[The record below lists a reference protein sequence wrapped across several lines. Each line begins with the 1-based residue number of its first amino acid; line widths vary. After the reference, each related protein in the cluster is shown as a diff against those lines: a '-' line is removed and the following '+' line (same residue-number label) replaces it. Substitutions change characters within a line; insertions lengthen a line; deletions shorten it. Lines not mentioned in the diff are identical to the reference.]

1 MFRNFMKALL
11 KLVFRVRVEGD
22 AGPLHDPRV
31 LIVANHES
39 FLDGLLLAL
48 FIPVESTFIV
58 HTQVLRKPL
67 FRWFL
72 KHIRHLAV
80 DPTSPLAIRTALRAV
95 EAGERVVIFPE
106 GRITNTGSLMKVYD
120 GGAFVAAKS
129 GATVV
134 AVRIHGAGQSYFS
147 RLAGLFPRRLFPR
160 ITLSI
165 QPATRIPMPAAGSA
179 KERRR
184 KSGEAMRDVLL
195 EMLVAT
201 RPRTTLYQAFLNSA
215 ANFGR
220 RYPLLQD
227 INMTEEHYGALTRM
241 SVGLGRLLARH
252 SRPDEAVGVLL
263 PNAVVTLGLI
273 LALWREGRVPAM
285 LNYTAGAEG
294 MGAACTAAQVKLVVS
309 SRAFVE
315 KAKLADTVARIPNVQ
330 VLYLE
335 DLRRE
340 LGLIDKLAILFL
352 SRFPRLGAHPAK
364 PRDPA
369 AILFTSGSEGK
380 PKGVVHSHNSILAN
394 IAQVRSVG
402 DFMPTDRFLVALPLF
417 HSFGFT
423 CGAMLPLIAGCKSF
437 LYPSPLHYRV
447 IPELVYDR
455 NCTVLF
461 GTNTFLANYGKYAH
475 PYDFGRLRYV
485 VAGAEKL
492 RDEVRQLWMDKFGL
506 RVLEGYG
513 VTECAPVIAVN
524 VPQANR
530 RGTVGRLLPGMR
542 RRLEP
547 VEGIADGSRLVVT
560 GPNVMLGYL
569 RYERPGALEVPKH
582 AEETGW
588 YDTGDIVAFDEDG
601 FISIKGRAKR
611 FAKLGGEMVSLEVV
625 EQLAQKAAPEQ
636 QHAVVTRADAAKGE
650 ALVLYTTASDLKRDA
665 LLAAARATGLPEL
678 AVPRDIRYLD
688 KLPLLGTGKVDYVT
702 LKTMQEA
709 T

>member
-1 MFRNFMKALL
+1 MFRLLVKTLL

-22 AGPLHDPRV
+22 ARPLNDERV
-31 LIVANHES
+31 LVVANHES
-39 FLDGLLLAL
+39 FLDGLLLAV
-48 FIPVESTFIV
+48 FMPVNTTFVV
-58 HTQVLRKPL
+58 HTQVLRNAL
-67 FRWFL
+67 FRWML
-72 KHIRHLAV
+72 SHIRHLAV

-95 EAGERVVIFPE
+95 EAGDRVVIFPE

-134 AVRIHGAGQSYFS
+134 PVRIHGAGQSYFS
-147 RLAGLFPRRLFPR
+147 RLAGVYPRRLFPR

-165 QPATRIPMPAAGSA
+165 QPAVRIPMPAEGSS

-184 KSGEAMRDVLL
+184 KAGEAMRDVLL

-201 RPRTTLYQAFLNSA
+201 RPRKALYRAFLDSVA
-215 ANFGR
+215 TFGR
-220 RYPLLQD
+220 GYPLLQD
-227 INMTEEHYGALTRM
+227 INLTEERYGSMVRM
-241 SVGLGRLLARH
+241 SVGLGRLLARR
-252 SRPDEAVGVLL
+252 SSPGEAVGVLL
-263 PNAVVTLGLI
+263 PNAVATLGVVLG
-273 LALWREGRVPAM
+273 LWRKGRLPAM

-294 MGAACTAAQVKLVVS
+294 MRAACTAALVKRLVT

-315 KAKLADTVARIPNVQ
+315 KAKLTDTLAKLEGLEII
-330 VLYLE
+330 YLE
-335 DLRRE
+335 DLRAT
-340 LGLIDKLAILFL
+340 LSALDKLAILIL
-352 SRFPRLGAHPAK
+352 ARFPTLGMHPSQ

-369 AILFTSGSEGK
+369 VILFTSGSEGK
-380 PKGVVHSHNSILAN
+380 PKGVVHSHNSIFAN
-394 IAQVRSVG
+394 IVQVRAVS
-402 DFMPTDRFLVALPLF
+402 DFMPSDRFLVALPLF

-437 LYPSPLHYRV
+437 LYPSPLHYRI

-492 RDEVRQLWMDKFGL
+492 REEVRQMWVDKFGL
-506 RVLEGYG
+506 RILEGYG

-542 RRLEP
+542 SRLEP
-547 VEGIADGSRLVVT
+547 VEGIASGGRLAVT
-560 GPNVMLGYL
+560 GPNLMLGYL
-569 RYERPGALEVPKH
+569 RYERPGVLEAPKH
-582 AEETGW
+582 AQDTGW
-588 YDTGDIVAFDEDG
+588 YDTGDIVAFDPDG
-601 FISIKGRAKR
+601 FISIQGRAKR

-625 EQLAQKAAPEQ
+625 EQLAARTAPET
-636 QHAVVTRADAAKGE
+636 QHAVVSRADASKGE
-650 ALVLYTTASDLKRDA
+650 ALVLYTTAPELKREA
-665 LLAAARATGLPEL
+665 LLATARAAGLPEL
-678 AVPRDIRYLD
+678 AVPRDIRRLD
-688 KLPLLGTGKVDYVT
+688 KLPLLGTGKVDYVS
-702 LKTMQEA
+702 LKA
-709 T
+709 LLDAS

>member
-1 MFRNFMKALL
+1 MFKRIMRYLL

-22 AGPLHDPRV
+22 THPLHDERV
-31 LIVANHES
+31 LIVTNHES

-48 FIPVESTFIV
+48 FLPVETTFIV

-80 DPTSPLAIRTALRAV
+80 DPTSPLAIRAALRAV

-134 AVRIHGAGQSYFS
+134 PTRIHGAGQSYFS

-165 QPATRIPMPAAGSA
+165 QPPTRIPMPTVGTA

-184 KSGEAMRDVLL
+184 KAGEAMRDVLL

-201 RPRTTLYQAFLNSA
+201 RPRTTLYRAFLDSVST
-215 ANFGR
+215 FGR

-227 INMTEEHYGALTRM
+227 INLTEETYGALTRM
-241 SVGLGRLLARH
+241 SIGLGRLI
-252 SRPDEAVGVLL
+252 SRKTEPDEAVGVLL
-263 PNAVVTLGLI
+263 PNAVVTLGLV
-273 LALWREGRVPAM
+273 LSLWRTGRIPAM
-285 LNYTAGAEG
+285 LNYTAGADG
-294 MGAACTAAQVKLVVS
+294 MSAACTAAKVKRVVTS
-309 SRAFVE
+309 HAFLE
-315 KAKLADTVARIPNVQ
+315 KAKLTDTIARLTGLELI
-330 VLYLE
+330 YLE
-335 DLRRE
+335 DLRGE
-340 LGLIDKLAILFL
+340 LNWIDKLAVLFL
-352 SRFPRLGAHPAK
+352 SRFPRLAVHRSEA
-364 PRDPA
+364 RDPA
-369 AILFTSGSEGK
+369 VILFTSGSEGK

-394 IAQVRSVG
+394 IAQVRSIS

-437 LYPSPLHYRV
+437 LYPSPLHYRI

-461 GTNTFLANYGKYAH
+461 GTNTFLANYGKFAH

-492 RDEVRQLWMDKFGL
+492 RDEVRQLWVDKFGL

-530 RGTVGRLLPGMR
+530 RGSVGRLLPGMH

-547 VEGIADGSRLVVT
+547 VEGIAAGGRLVVS
-560 GPNVMLGYL
+560 GPNLMLGYL
-569 RYERPGALEVPKH
+569 RFERPGILENPKFMD
-582 AEETGW
+582 EPGW
-588 YDTGDIVAFDEDG
+588 YDTGDIVAVDADG
-601 FISIKGRAKR
+601 FIAIQGRAKR

-625 EQLAQKAAPEQ
+625 EQIATRAAPDH
-636 QHAVVTRADAAKGE
+636 QHAVITRADASKGE
-650 ALVLYTTASDLKRDA
+650 ALVLFTTASDLTRDA
-665 LLAAARATGLPEL
+665 LLRVARSGGLPEL
-678 AVPRDIRYLD
+678 AVPRDIRHLD

-702 LKTMQEA
+702 LTSMQPGA
-709 T
+709 